1 MVNVHHRYAVVGGR
15 SVFYREAG
23 DRARPAVVLLHG
35 APASSFMFRGL
46 IPLLAGDYHVVA
58 PDLLGFGLS
67 DAPAVEEFDYTFDTL
82 TDSVAA
88 LLDALVAGTPAGGLG
103 PQRRDLRPGR
113 SRGVP

>member
-46 IPLLAGDYHVVA
+46 IPLLAGDYYVVA
-58 PDLLGFGLS
+58 PTCS
-67 DAPAVEEFDYTFDTL
+67 VSACPMRPPSRSFDYTFETL
-82 TDSVAA
+82 TDSRCARALPHLAA
-88 LLDALVAGTPAGGLG
+88 DPRRLLLLAG
-103 PQRRDLRPGR
+103 
-113 SRGVP
+113 